1 MMHFDNIDIENY
13 LIYAIKCYDTPN
25 CIMSEFRDDVKR
37 FNYLKRLFKRYH
49 NTGEIRSRL
58 ILNHL
63 IVLYN
68 VFGVPATTRLLF
80 LHVGQENYSALK
92 TFLLFL
98 SYMPD
103 RVEGISNKTIISSD
117 IAVDMNIV
125 EVLRAIK

>member
-58 ILNHL
+58 ILNQL

>member
-1 MMHFDNIDIENY
+1 MHFDNIDIENS
-13 LIYAIKCYDTPN
+13 LIYAIKCYTTPN

-49 NTGEIRSRL
+49 ATGEVRERL

-63 IVLYN
+63 IILYN

-80 LHVGQENYSALK
+80 LHIGQENYSALK

-103 RVEGISNKTIISSD
+103 LIEGINNKTIISSD
-117 IAVDMNIV
+117 IPVDMFIV
-125 EVLRAIK
+125 EVLRKIK

>member
-1 MMHFDNIDIENY
+1 MHFDNIDIENS
-13 LIYAIKCYDTPN
+13 LIYAIKCYNTPN

-49 NTGEIRSRL
+49 TNSELRERL

-63 IVLYN
+63 IILYN

-80 LHVGQENYSALK
+80 LHMGQENYSALK

-103 RVEGISNKTIISSD
+103 SVEGINNKTIISSD
-117 IAVDMNIV
+117 IAVDMHIV
-125 EVLRAIK
+125 NTLRKIK